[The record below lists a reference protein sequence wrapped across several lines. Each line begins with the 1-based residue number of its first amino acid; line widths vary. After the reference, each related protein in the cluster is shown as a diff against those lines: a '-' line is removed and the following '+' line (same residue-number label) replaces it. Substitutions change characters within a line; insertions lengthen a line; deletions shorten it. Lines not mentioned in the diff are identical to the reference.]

1 MALPRPRV
9 LQYGKMP
16 LPQLDAELAQ
26 AYDVQILSEQAD
38 PQRFLAEQGAQFEY
52 AVTSAAM
59 GLPARVVD
67 ALPALK
73 FVSSFGVGFDA
84 LDKDALLRR
93 GARVGYTP
101 GVLDDCVADM
111 AFALLLDSARGVS
124 AADRFVRRG
133 DWSRQRFGITTRVS
147 GKRLG
152 IFGMGRIGS
161 TVARRAQGFDM
172 QVGYHNRRP
181 VEDAPHR
188 YLDSLLELARWC
200 DFLVI
205 TAAGGDNTRHLVNA
219 EVLDAL
225 GPQGFVVNVARGS
238 VVDEAAL
245 AEALR
250 WPRRCAAAA
259 SRVRA
264 SMCSRTSRARTPIC
278 WRWRTWCLRRT
289 WPAARMRPAAPWPTW
304 CCRTCSS
311 SSPPG
316 VPRPKCPGPPHADR
330 RRARCG
336 APAFLPFPRRLHMNR
351 RKLLKTF
358 SASAVGAWS
367 AAAGAQSFG
376 FTPQQRY
383 PDPSVYILDPSF
395 AKYRIYSSTVEQL
408 GTGMRWAEGPAYFP
422 ETGTLILSDIPN
434 NRLMK
439 YEEKTGRFSV
449 HKENANYANGNAR
462 DRQGRLITCE
472 HSVTRRVVR
481 TERDGSTT
489 VLAERYQGKRLNA
502 PNDVVV
508 RSDDSIWFTDPLFG
522 INGEWEG
529 ARATPEQPGTFV
541 YRIGKDGQISAV
553 ITDLVNPNGLAFS
566 PDEKKLY
573 VVEWKGNPNRG
584 VWSFDVSADGT
595 SLSNKTRL
603 IDADGP
609 GAFDGLR
616 VDRDGNLW
624 CGWGFSGAF
633 SPEASDIGGGMRAHL
648 PLGKS
653 EEMDGVKIFNS
664 SGKPIGF
671 IRLPERCA
679 NLEFGGPKRNRLY
692 MASSHSL
699 YALYVEAHGAA

>member
-1 MALPRPRV
+1 
-9 LQYGKMP
+9 
-16 LPQLDAELAQ
+16 
-26 AYDVQILSEQAD
+26 
-38 PQRFLAEQGAQFEY
+38 
-52 AVTSAAM
+52 
-59 GLPARVVD
+59 
-67 ALPALK
+67 
-73 FVSSFGVGFDA
+73 
-84 LDKDALLRR
+84 
-93 GARVGYTP
+93 
-101 GVLDDCVADM
+101 
-111 AFALLLDSARGVS
+111 
-124 AADRFVRRG
+124 
-133 DWSRQRFGITTRVS
+133 
-147 GKRLG
+147 
-152 IFGMGRIGS
+152 
-161 TVARRAQGFDM
+161 
-172 QVGYHNRRP
+172 
-181 VEDAPHR
+181 
-188 YLDSLLELARWC
+188 
-200 DFLVI
+200 
-205 TAAGGDNTRHLVNA
+205 
-219 EVLDAL
+219 
-225 GPQGFVVNVARGS
+225 
-238 VVDEAAL
+238 
-245 AEALR
+245 
-250 WPRRCAAAA
+250 
-259 SRVRA
+259 
-264 SMCSRTSRARTPIC
+264 
-278 WRWRTWCLRRT
+278 
-289 WPAARMRPAAPWPTW
+289 
-304 CCRTCSS
+304 
-311 SSPPG
+311 
-316 VPRPKCPGPPHADR
+316 
-330 RRARCG
+330 
-336 APAFLPFPRRLHMNR
+336 MNR

-358 SASAVGAWS
+358 SATTLSAWG
-367 AAAGAQSFG
+367 AAAAAQSFG
-376 FTPQQRY
+376 FVPQQRY
-383 PDPSVYILDPSF
+383 PDPSVFILDPSF

-481 TERDGSTT
+481 TERDGRIT
-489 VLAERYQGKRLNA
+489 VLADSYQGKRLNA

-508 RSDDSIWFTDPLFG
+508 KSDDSIWFTDPLFG

-529 ARATPEQPGTFV
+529 SRATSEQAGTHV

-553 ITDLVNPNGLAFS
+553 VTDLVNPNGLAFS

-595 SLSNKTRL
+595 RLSNKTRL

-609 GAFDGLR
+609 GALDGLR

-648 PLGKS
+648 PLGRS
-653 EEMDGVKIFNS
+653 EEMDGVKVFNS
-664 SGKPIGF
+664 QGKPIGF